1 MIEGCLR
8 VNPRLKPR
16 IPQTTMTKIKQA
28 EKIMVTT
35 FDKEQ
40 TRQLLSYRLELGLTQ
55 MEVAKRMGTVQP
67 AVARL
72 EGKLN
77 RGVYPSVT
85 TLQKYAQALGK
96 KVVLKFE

>member
-1 MIEGCLR
+1 
-8 VNPRLKPR
+8 
-16 IPQTTMTKIKQA
+16 
-28 EKIMVTT
+28 MVKT

-67 AVARL
+67 AVSRL

-77 RGVYPSVT
+77 RGIYPSVT

-96 KVVLKFE
+96 TVVLKFE

>member
-1 MIEGCLR
+1 
-8 VNPRLKPR
+8 
-16 IPQTTMTKIKQA
+16 
-28 EKIMVTT
+28 MVTT

-77 RGVYPSVT
+77 RGIYPSVKKI
-85 TLQKYAQALGK
+85 QKYAQALGK
-96 KVVLKFE
+96 TVVLKFE